1 MSDAFQ
7 KVADEAA
14 ADAAAKATAKTLLI
28 VKQKEV
34 DFVSYLINAGVSF
47 DDAVKI
53 AKASVTP
60 LDELRKLVQPV

>member
-1 MSDAFQ
+1 MCAAFQ

-14 ADAAAKATAKTLLI
+14 AKATAEATAKTLLI

-34 DFVSYLINAGVSF
+34 DFVSYLIKTGVSF
-47 DDAVKI
+47 DDAVKT
-53 AKASVTP
+53 AKVSVTP